1 MTRIS
6 SGSSDGGNWA
16 ERWRADDGV
25 AGRKSGARRAGVPA
39 VTVLLKVLLR
49 EKVVPV
55 GMHQASIG
63 LLLRHHSYQHLPCRM
78 TENQGLVVTTFG
90 DALQFRLR
98 RDATS
103 DELDLGQASM

>member
-1 MTRIS
+1 MARIS

-16 ERWRADDGV
+16 ERLGADDGV
-25 AGRKSGARRAGVPA
+25 AGRKCGARRAGVPA

-55 GMHQASIG
+55 GMHQASIA
-63 LLLRHHSYQHLPCRM
+63 LLMRHHSYQHLPCWM

-90 DALQFRLR
+90 VSVR
-98 RDATS
+98 RVAVCDATS

>member
-16 ERWRADDGV
+16 ERWGADDGV

-55 GMHQASIG
+55 GMHQASIR

-90 DALQFRLR
+90 VSVR
-98 RDATS
+98 RVAV
-103 DELDLGQASM
+103 

>member
-1 MTRIS
+1 MARIS

-16 ERWRADDGV
+16 ERLGADDGV
-25 AGRKSGARRAGVPA
+25 AGRKSGARRAASGVPA

-55 GMHQASIG
+55 GMHQASIA

-90 DALQFRLR
+90 VSVR
-98 RDATS
+98 RVAV
-103 DELDLGQASM
+103 